1 MTSTEIQMYIATA
14 VFVVS
19 YGFIISERFGKT
31 TVALVGAGV
40 MIILPAIDAPD
51 VFYSQETG
59 IDWDVIFLMLGMMV
73 IVSILRHTGVFEF
86 GAIWAAKRARGSP
99 MRIMI
104 MLTLVMA
111 LASALLPNVVS
122 VLLIAPV
129 TLLVC
134 DRLEIN
140 PIPMLIAEVFASN
153 IGGTATLVGDPPNII
168 IGARKGLSF
177 NAFLFNMAPI
187 VVIILLVFVAVMPLM
202 FRGFS
207 TVSRERVAD
216 VMTLDER
223 EVLNDRRLLVKC
235 GAVMGI
241 VFIGF
246 IVSPTIHIQPSLIAL
261 LGAGA
266 LILASKMEKSDYL
279 DSVEWDTLLFIVG
292 LFVMVGALL
301 KTGAITPSRRVGG
314 ERHRRQHAVHHDDG
328 PRRVDGGV
336 RADRQRPLRG
346 DDDADRHPLER
357 RHAASGPPQRVVVV
371 VGARWRLGR
380 QSHRRRIQRQ
390 HRDDRNR
397 ATLRAHHL
405 VLGLHPQRHRDHHD
419 VGRAVCALSVVA
431 ILRTGLGVE
440 GLWCN
445 TYRVR
450 VIGLQLPAL
459 SEIRCHRPGFAQL
472 HRGCG

>member
-1 MTSTEIQMYIATA
+1 MSATEIQMYIATA
-14 VFVVS
+14 VFILA

-31 TVALVGAGV
+31 TVALVGAGL

-59 IDWDVIFLMLGMMV
+59 IDWDVIFLMLGMMI

-86 GAIWAAKRARGSP
+86 GAIWAAKRANGRP
-99 MRIMI
+99 LRLMI

-177 NAFLFNMAPI
+177 NAFLINMAPI
-187 VVIILLVFVAVMPLM
+187 VIVIMLVFTAVMPLM

-207 TVSRERVAD
+207 SVNPERIAD
-216 VMTLDER
+216 VMSLNER
-223 EVLNDRRLLVKC
+223 EVLKDRGLLVKC
-235 GAVMGI
+235 GAVMAV
-241 VFIGF
+241 VFVGF
-246 IVSPTIHIQPSLIAL
+246 VVSPTIHIQPSLVAL

-266 LILASKMEKSDYL
+266 LILVSKMEKSDYL

-292 LFVMVGALL
+292 LFIMVGALL
-301 KTGAITPSRRVGG
+301 KTGAIQHLGKWAENATGG
-314 ERHRRQHAVHHDDG
+314 SMLFTTMMIL
-328 PRRVDGGV
+328 GV
-336 RADRQRPLRG
+336 STV
-346 DDDADRHPLER
+346 
-357 RHAASGPPQRVVVV
+357 ASGLIDNVPYVATMTPIVTHLSTAMPHQEHHNVLWWALALGGDLGGNLTA
-371 VGARWRLGR
+371 VGSSANIVMIG
-380 QSHRRRIQRQ
+380 I
-390 HRDDRNR
+390 
-397 ATLRAHHL
+397 ALRSGHTISFWDFTRKGIVITTISAL
-405 VLGLHPQRHRDHHD
+405 L
-419 VGRAVCALSVVA
+419 CALYLW
-431 ILRTGLGVE
+431 LRYFVL
-440 GLWCN
+440 
-445 TYRVR
+445 
-450 VIGLQLPAL
+450 A
-459 SEIRCHRPGFAQL
+459 
-472 HRGCG
+472 